1 MTLYENAVEVTKE
14 KAVKHSLYVLKTFHK
29 RMCGLDCFG
38 YLLFDVAVL
47 FGACYHMRYK
57 TDADTDGHSYNK
69 PFTKA
74 FFSHIQHSRFLSVQ
88 AYLLA
93 YLFCEI
99 ICVINVANFRY
110 VLKNLKICDILYLNK
125 TERIAMRSL
134 KSLILILT
142 ICMLLTACS
151 SKGTLKPINELL
163 GTYNDVT
170 FESAQLAS
178 TYNFT
183 TDVFTD
189 NGESGLYA
197 ETQTIVEGKVSEV
210 DEVAVKVTLPV
221 EEIIP
226 AEESETG
233 EEEKKTVYVPV
244 TAYIQL
250 LTVKCTEV
258 LYDKEGELEDGA
270 EIRILNKVSSRMWD
284 EQAIPLFEGDE
295 CILLLKSS
303 YDSNDIMK
311 IYDRGF
317 AKYLLF
323 DARNGVFKK
332 TDKGYLASS
341 VQDFAT
347 RDETK
352 VDADYNSLPAEVKK
366 CYKNAESYAK
376 AMEGMFFVKDAK
388 DKVLN
393 NIRYYYEKK

>member
-1 MTLYENAVEVTKE
+1 
-14 KAVKHSLYVLKTFHK
+14 
-29 RMCGLDCFG
+29 
-38 YLLFDVAVL
+38 
-47 FGACYHMRYK
+47 
-57 TDADTDGHSYNK
+57 
-69 PFTKA
+69 
-74 FFSHIQHSRFLSVQ
+74 
-88 AYLLA
+88 
-93 YLFCEI
+93 
-99 ICVINVANFRY
+99 
-110 VLKNLKICDILYLNK
+110 
-125 TERIAMRSL
+125 MRSI
-134 KSLILILT
+134 KFLILILT
-142 ICMLLTACS
+142 ISILLTACS
-151 SKGTLKPINELL
+151 SKSTLKPLNELF

-170 FESAQLAS
+170 FESAQLAN

-197 ETQTIVEGKVSEV
+197 ETQTIIEGKITAL
-210 DEVAVKVTLPV
+210 DEVAVKVTLPM

-233 EEEKKTVYVPV
+233 EKEKKTVYVPV

-258 LYDKEGELEDGA
+258 LYDREGELENGA

-303 YDSNDIMK
+303 YDANDIMK

-323 DARNGVFKK
+323 DARNGVLKK

-341 VQDFAT
+341 AQEFAT
-347 RDETK
+347 RDESE
-352 VDADYNSLPAEVKK
+352 VDTDYSALSAEVKK
-366 CYKNAESYAK
+366 CYKDAESYAD

-388 DKVLN
+388 DKILN